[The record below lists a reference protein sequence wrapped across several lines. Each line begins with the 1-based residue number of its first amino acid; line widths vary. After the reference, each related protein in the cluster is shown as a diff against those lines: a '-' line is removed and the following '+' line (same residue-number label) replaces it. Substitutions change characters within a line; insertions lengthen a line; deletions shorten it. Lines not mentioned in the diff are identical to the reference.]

1 MDPLSISASV
11 AGLITLADLVLAR
24 GFKFLKMI
32 KNANQEVTM
41 LITEITSLYGVLHSL
56 QLVALRFESEAI
68 DRKRNH
74 HKLHMALRQ
83 Y

>member
-56 QLVALRFESEAI
+56 QLVALRFEGEVI